1 MKSPLIRR
9 IPRELKG
16 EIGKYLVIFIFMA
29 ATIGFISGFL
39 VADDS
44 MITAY
49 NESFEKYNIENGNF
63 ILEDKATD
71 DFVKAVE
78 DEGVT
83 IYENYYQEFDTD
95 NNSDGEYESTLR
107 IYKVRKDVDKI
118 CLMQGNMPGNDDEI
132 VIDRM
137 YADNNK
143 LKVGDII
150 KVKDK
155 EYTISGLV
163 AFSDYSAL
171 FSDNTDMM
179 FDAVKFSVAAVTD
192 EEFDRITTGNMRY
205 NYSWKYDKEPTD
217 EQAEKTRAEEL
228 MKVMAA
234 NGILKSYI
242 PEYQNQAINFTGDDM
257 GSDRSMMIILL
268 YILIAIMAFIFAVTT
283 TNTIAKESS
292 IIGTLRATGYTR
304 SELTRHYTVLPV
316 IVTLVAALVGNIMGY
331 TWFKDVCASMYY
343 GSYSLPTYKTLW
355 NADAFVLTTVIPV
368 IIMIFINVV
377 IVAHKLKISPLKFL
391 RHDLS
396 RNKNKKATR
405 LPDIKFIRRFRMRII
420 LQNMSGYITLLIG
433 IVFANLL
440 LLFGLFMKPLLN
452 DYGDEIIDNMICRYQ
467 YVLKTP
473 VDTQID
479 GAERYLMTSLKTTVE
494 KSKADEV
501 SVYGIQDDSDYL
513 NIDFPS
519 DGVYASEGYL
529 DKYELSVGD
538 VITLKEK
545 YSDKTYDFK
554 IKGTYNYPAGLAIFM
569 NDDEYRK
576 VFDKDSEYYTGY
588 FSDEELTDI
597 DSNYIYTKITQDD
610 LTKTTRQL
618 KVSMGG
624 IFELV
629 KMFAIIM
636 FIILVYLLTK
646 IIIEKNSL
654 SISMVKILGY
664 TNGEIGRLYVMATTI
679 VVILWIL
686 VSLPV
691 STLIIEEIYRYM
703 MADMGGWIM
712 LKIRPQIYITMF
724 IMSVAS
730 YGIIAALQMRKI
742 SKIPLDEA
750 LKNVE

>member
-242 PEYQNQAINFTGDDM
+242 PGYQNQAINFTGDDM

-479 GAERYLMTSLKTTVE
+479 GAERYLMTSLKTTAE

-597 DSNYIYTKITQDD
+597 DSNYIYTKITEDD

-624 IFELV
+624 MFELV

-730 YGIIAALQMRKI
+730 YGVIAALQMRKI

>member
-1 MKSPLIRR
+1 MKSPLIKR

-192 EEFDRITTGNMRY
+192 EEFDRITTDNMRY

-217 EQAEKTRAEEL
+217 DKEEKTRAEEL
-228 MKVMAA
+228 VKVMAA

-242 PEYQNQAINFTGDDM
+242 PGYQNQAINFTGDDM
-257 GSDRSMMIILL
+257 GSDRSMMITLL

-283 TNTIAKESS
+283 TNTITKESS

-355 NADAFVLTTVIPV
+355 NTDAFVLTTVIPV
-368 IIMIFINVV
+368 IIMIFINAV
-377 IVAHKLKISPLKFL
+377 IVTHKLKISPLKFL

-405 LPDIKFIRRFRMRII
+405 LPDIKFIRRFRIRII

-433 IVFANLL
+433 IIFANLL
-440 LLFGLFMKPLLN
+440 LLFGLFMKPLIN
-452 DYGDEIIDNMICRYQ
+452 EYGDEVIDNMICRYQ
-467 YVLKTP
+467 YVLKAP

-519 DGVYASEGYL
+519 DGVYTSEEYL

-554 IKGTYNYPAGLAIFM
+554 IKGTYKYPAGLAIFM

-597 DSNYIYTKITQDD
+597 DSNYIYTKITEDD

-624 IFELV
+624 MVELV
-629 KMFAIIM
+629 EIFAIIM

-686 VSLPV
+686 VSIPV
-691 STLIIEEIYRYM
+691 LTLIIKEIYRYM

-712 LKIRPQIYITMF
+712 LKIRPDIYITMF

>member
-1 MKSPLIRR
+1 MKSPLIKR

-63 ILEDKATD
+63 ILEDKTTD

-78 DEGVT
+78 NEGVT

-242 PEYQNQAINFTGDDM
+242 PGYQNQAINFTGDDM

-355 NADAFVLTTVIPV
+355 NADAFVLKTVIPV

-597 DSNYIYTKITQDD
+597 DSNYIYTKITEDD

-624 IFELV
+624 MFELV

-730 YGIIAALQMRKI
+730 YGVIAALQMRKI

>member
-242 PEYQNQAINFTGDDM
+242 PGYQNQAINFTGDDM

-597 DSNYIYTKITQDD
+597 DSNYIYTKITEDD

-624 IFELV
+624 MFELV

-730 YGIIAALQMRKI
+730 YGVIAALQMRKI

>member
-1 MKSPLIRR
+1 MKSPLIKR

-107 IYKVRKDVDKI
+107 IYKVRKDVDKL

-192 EEFDRITTGNMRY
+192 DEFDRITTDNMRY

-217 EQAEKTRAEEL
+217 DKEEKTRAEEL
-228 MKVMAA
+228 VKVMAA

-242 PEYQNQAINFTGDDM
+242 PGYQNQAINFTGDDM
-257 GSDRSMMIILL
+257 GSDRSMMITLL

-283 TNTIAKESS
+283 TNTITKESS

-355 NADAFVLTTVIPV
+355 NTDAFVLTTVIPV
-368 IIMIFINVV
+368 IIMIFINAV
-377 IVAHKLKISPLKFL
+377 IVTHKLKISPLKFL

-405 LPDIKFIRRFRMRII
+405 LPDIKFIRRFRIRII
-420 LQNMSGYITLLIG
+420 IQNMSGYITLLIG
-433 IVFANLL
+433 IIFANLL
-440 LLFGLFMKPLLN
+440 LLFGLFMKPLIN
-452 DYGDEIIDNMICRYQ
+452 EYGDEVIDNMICRYQ
-467 YVLKTP
+467 YVLKAP

-479 GAERYLMTSLKTTVE
+479 GAERYLMTSLKTTAE

-519 DGVYASEGYL
+519 DGVYTSEEYL

-554 IKGTYNYPAGLAIFM
+554 IKGTYKYPAGLAIFM

-597 DSNYIYTKITQDD
+597 DSNYIYTKITEDD

-624 IFELV
+624 MVELV
-629 KMFAIIM
+629 EIFAIIM

-686 VSLPV
+686 VSIPV
-691 STLIIEEIYRYM
+691 LTLIIKEIYRYM

-712 LKIRPQIYITMF
+712 LKIRPDIYITMF

-730 YGIIAALQMRKI
+730 YGVIAALQMRKI

>member
-1 MKSPLIRR
+1 MKSPLIKR

-192 EEFDRITTGNMRY
+192 DEFDRITTDNMRY

-217 EQAEKTRAEEL
+217 DKEEKTRAEEL
-228 MKVMAA
+228 VKVMAA

-242 PEYQNQAINFTGDDM
+242 PRYQNQAINFTGDDM
-257 GSDRSMMIILL
+257 GSDRSMMITLL

-283 TNTIAKESS
+283 TNTITKESS

-355 NADAFVLTTVIPV
+355 NTDAFVLTTVIPV
-368 IIMIFINVV
+368 IIMIFINAV
-377 IVAHKLKISPLKFL
+377 IVTHKLKISPLKFL

-405 LPDIKFIRRFRMRII
+405 LPDIKFIRRFRIRII

-433 IVFANLL
+433 IIFANLL
-440 LLFGLFMKPLLN
+440 LLFGLFMKPLIN
-452 DYGDEIIDNMICRYQ
+452 EYGDEVIDNMICRYQ
-467 YVLKTP
+467 YVLKAP

-519 DGVYASEGYL
+519 DGVYTSEEYL

-554 IKGTYNYPAGLAIFM
+554 IKGTYKYPAGLAIFM

-597 DSNYIYTKITQDD
+597 DSNYIYTKITEDD

-624 IFELV
+624 MVELV
-629 KMFAIIM
+629 EIFAIIM

-686 VSLPV
+686 VSIPV
-691 STLIIEEIYRYM
+691 LTLIIKEIYRYM

-712 LKIRPQIYITMF
+712 LKIRPDIYITMF

-730 YGIIAALQMRKI
+730 YGVIAALQMRKI

>member
-63 ILEDKATD
+63 ILEDKTTD

-78 DEGVT
+78 NEGVT

-597 DSNYIYTKITQDD
+597 DSNYIYTKITEDD

-624 IFELV
+624 MFELV

>member
-1 MKSPLIRR
+1 MKSPLIKR

-192 EEFDRITTGNMRY
+192 DEFDRITTDNMRY

-217 EQAEKTRAEEL
+217 DKEEKTRAEEL
-228 MKVMAA
+228 VKVMAA

-257 GSDRSMMIILL
+257 GSDRSMMITLL

-283 TNTIAKESS
+283 TNTITKESS

-355 NADAFVLTTVIPV
+355 NTDAFVLTTVIPV
-368 IIMIFINVV
+368 IIMIFINAV
-377 IVAHKLKISPLKFL
+377 IVTHKLKISPLKFL

-405 LPDIKFIRRFRMRII
+405 LPDIKFIRRFRIRII

-433 IVFANLL
+433 IIFANLL
-440 LLFGLFMKPLLN
+440 LLFGLFMKPLIN
-452 DYGDEIIDNMICRYQ
+452 EYGDEVIDNMICRYQ
-467 YVLKTP
+467 YVLKAP

-519 DGVYASEGYL
+519 DGVYTSEEYL

-554 IKGTYNYPAGLAIFM
+554 IKGTYKYPAGLAIFM

-597 DSNYIYTKITQDD
+597 DSNYIYTKITEDD

-624 IFELV
+624 MVELV
-629 KMFAIIM
+629 EIFAIIM

-686 VSLPV
+686 VSIPV
-691 STLIIEEIYRYM
+691 LTLIIKEIYRYM

-712 LKIRPQIYITMF
+712 LKIRPDIYITMF

>member
-1 MKSPLIRR
+1 MKSPLIKR

-192 EEFDRITTGNMRY
+192 DEFDRITTDNMRY

-217 EQAEKTRAEEL
+217 DKEEKTRAEEL
-228 MKVMAA
+228 VKVMAA

-242 PEYQNQAINFTGDDM
+242 PGYQNQAINFTGDDM
-257 GSDRSMMIILL
+257 GSDRSMMITLL

-283 TNTIAKESS
+283 TNTITKESS

-355 NADAFVLTTVIPV
+355 NTDAFVLTTVIPV
-368 IIMIFINVV
+368 IIMIFINAV
-377 IVAHKLKISPLKFL
+377 IVTHKLKISPLKFL

-405 LPDIKFIRRFRMRII
+405 LPDIKFIRRFRIRII

-433 IVFANLL
+433 IIFANLL
-440 LLFGLFMKPLLN
+440 LLFGLFMKPLIN
-452 DYGDEIIDNMICRYQ
+452 EYGDEVIDNMICRYQ
-467 YVLKTP
+467 YVLKAP

-519 DGVYASEGYL
+519 DGVYTSEEYL

-554 IKGTYNYPAGLAIFM
+554 IKGTYKYPAGLAIFM

-597 DSNYIYTKITQDD
+597 DSNYIYTKITEDD

-624 IFELV
+624 MVELV
-629 KMFAIIM
+629 EIFAIIM

-686 VSLPV
+686 VSIPIL
-691 STLIIEEIYRYM
+691 TLIIKEIYRYM

-730 YGIIAALQMRKI
+730 YGVIAALQMRKI

>member
-1 MKSPLIRR
+1 MKSPLIKR

-597 DSNYIYTKITQDD
+597 DSNYIYTKITEDD

-624 IFELV
+624 MFELV

>member
-1 MKSPLIRR
+1 MKSPLIKR

-171 FSDNTDMM
+171 FSNNTDMM

-228 MKVMAA
+228 MKVMAV

-242 PEYQNQAINFTGDDM
+242 PGYQNQAINFTGDDM

-405 LPDIKFIRRFRMRII
+405 LPDIKFICRFRMRII

-538 VITLKEK
+538 VITLKQK

-597 DSNYIYTKITQDD
+597 DSNYIYTKITEDD

-624 IFELV
+624 MFELV

>member
-257 GSDRSMMIILL
+257 GSDRSMIIILR
-268 YILIAIMAFIFAVTT
+268 YILNEIMAFIFAVTT

-355 NADAFVLTTVIPV
+355 NADAFVLTTIIPV

-479 GAERYLMTSLKTTVE
+479 GAERYLMTSLKTTAE

-513 NIDFPS
+513 NIDFTS

-629 KMFAIIM
+629 KIFAIIM

-730 YGIIAALQMRKI
+730 YGVIAALQMRKI

>member
-597 DSNYIYTKITQDD
+597 DSNYIYTKITEDD

-624 IFELV
+624 MFELV

>member
-63 ILEDKATD
+63 ILEDKTTD

-78 DEGVT
+78 NEGVT

-242 PEYQNQAINFTGDDM
+242 PGYQNQAINFTGDDM

-597 DSNYIYTKITQDD
+597 DSNYIYTKITEDD

-730 YGIIAALQMRKI
+730 YGVIAALQMRKI

>member
-1 MKSPLIRR
+1 MKSPLIKR

-78 DEGVT
+78 NEGVT

-217 EQAEKTRAEEL
+217 EKSEKTRAEEL

-242 PEYQNQAINFTGDDM
+242 PGYQNQAINFTGDDM

-355 NADAFVLTTVIPV
+355 NADAFVLTTIIPV

-479 GAERYLMTSLKTTVE
+479 GAERYLMTSLKTTAE

-629 KMFAIIM
+629 KIFAIIM

>member
-1 MKSPLIRR
+1 MKSPLIKR

-63 ILEDKATD
+63 ILEDKTTD

-78 DEGVT
+78 NEGVT

-242 PEYQNQAINFTGDDM
+242 PGYQNQAINFTGDDM

-588 FSDEELTDI
+588 FLDEELTDI

-624 IFELV
+624 MFELV

>member
-1 MKSPLIRR
+1 MKSPLIKR

-78 DEGVT
+78 NEGVT

-629 KMFAIIM
+629 KIFAIIM

>member
-1 MKSPLIRR
+1 MKSPLIKR

-192 EEFDRITTGNMRY
+192 EEFDRITTDNMRY

-217 EQAEKTRAEEL
+217 DKEEKTRAEEL
-228 MKVMAA
+228 VKVMAA

-242 PEYQNQAINFTGDDM
+242 PGYQNQAINFTGDDM
-257 GSDRSMMIILL
+257 GSDRSMMITLL

-283 TNTIAKESS
+283 TNTITKESS

-355 NADAFVLTTVIPV
+355 NTDAFVLTTVIPV
-368 IIMIFINVV
+368 IIMIFINAV
-377 IVAHKLKISPLKFL
+377 IVTHKLKISPLKFL

-405 LPDIKFIRRFRMRII
+405 LPDIKFIRRFRIRII

-433 IVFANLL
+433 IIFANLL
-440 LLFGLFMKPLLN
+440 LLFGLFMKPLIN
-452 DYGDEIIDNMICRYQ
+452 EYGDEVIDNMICRYQ
-467 YVLKTP
+467 YVLKAP

-519 DGVYASEGYL
+519 DGVYTSEEYL

-554 IKGTYNYPAGLAIFM
+554 IKGTYKYPAGLAIFM

-597 DSNYIYTKITQDD
+597 DSNYIYTKITEDD

-624 IFELV
+624 MVELV
-629 KMFAIIM
+629 EIFAIIM

-686 VSLPV
+686 VSIPV
-691 STLIIEEIYRYM
+691 LTLIIKEIYRYM

-712 LKIRPQIYITMF
+712 LKIRPDIYITMF

-730 YGIIAALQMRKI
+730 YGVIAALQMRKI

>member
-1 MKSPLIRR
+1 MKSPLIKR

-192 EEFDRITTGNMRY
+192 DEFDRITTDNMRY

-217 EQAEKTRAEEL
+217 DKEEKTRAEEL
-228 MKVMAA
+228 VKVMAA

-257 GSDRSMMIILL
+257 GSDRSMMITLL

-283 TNTIAKESS
+283 TNTITKESS

-355 NADAFVLTTVIPV
+355 NTDAFVLTTVIPV
-368 IIMIFINVV
+368 IIMIFINAV
-377 IVAHKLKISPLKFL
+377 IVTHKLKISPLKFL

-405 LPDIKFIRRFRMRII
+405 LPDIKFIRRFRIRII

-433 IVFANLL
+433 IIFANLL
-440 LLFGLFMKPLLN
+440 LLFGLFMKPLIN
-452 DYGDEIIDNMICRYQ
+452 EYGDEVIDNMICRYQ
-467 YVLKTP
+467 YVLKAP

-479 GAERYLMTSLKTTVE
+479 GAERYLMTSLKTTAE

-519 DGVYASEGYL
+519 DGVYTSEEYL

-554 IKGTYNYPAGLAIFM
+554 IKGTYKYPAGLAIFM

-597 DSNYIYTKITQDD
+597 DSNYIYTKITEDD

-624 IFELV
+624 MVELV
-629 KMFAIIM
+629 EIFAIIM

-686 VSLPV
+686 VSIPV
-691 STLIIEEIYRYM
+691 LTLIIKEIYRYM

-712 LKIRPQIYITMF
+712 LKIRPDIYITMF

-730 YGIIAALQMRKI
+730 YGVIAALQMRKI

>member
-217 EQAEKTRAEEL
+217 EKSEKTRAEEL

-242 PEYQNQAINFTGDDM
+242 PGYQNQAINFTGDDM

-588 FSDEELTDI
+588 FSDAELTDI
-597 DSNYIYTKITQDD
+597 DSNYIYTKITEDD

-624 IFELV
+624 MFELV

-730 YGIIAALQMRKI
+730 YGVIAALQMRKI

>member
-1 MKSPLIRR
+1 MKSPLIKR

-49 NESFEKYNIENGNF
+49 NESFEKYNIENGKF

-143 LKVGDII
+143 LKVGDVI

-242 PEYQNQAINFTGDDM
+242 PGYQNQAINFTGDDM

-343 GSYSLPTYKTLW
+343 ESYSLPTYKTLW

-538 VITLKEK
+538 IITLKEK

-576 VFDKDSEYYTGY
+576 VFDKDNEYYTGY

-597 DSNYIYTKITQDD
+597 DSNYIYTKITEDD

-730 YGIIAALQMRKI
+730 YGVIAALQMRKI

>member
-1 MKSPLIRR
+1 MKSPLIKR

-192 EEFDRITTGNMRY
+192 EEFDRITTDNMRY

-217 EQAEKTRAEEL
+217 DKEEKTRAEEL
-228 MKVMAA
+228 VKVMAA

-242 PEYQNQAINFTGDDM
+242 PGYQNQAINFTGDDM
-257 GSDRSMMIILL
+257 GSDRSMMITLL

-283 TNTIAKESS
+283 TNTITKESS

-355 NADAFVLTTVIPV
+355 NTDAFVLTTVIPV
-368 IIMIFINVV
+368 IIMIFINAV
-377 IVAHKLKISPLKFL
+377 IVTHKLKISPLKFL

-405 LPDIKFIRRFRMRII
+405 LPDIKFIRRFRIRII

-433 IVFANLL
+433 IIFANLL
-440 LLFGLFMKPLLN
+440 LLFGLFMKPLIN
-452 DYGDEIIDNMICRYQ
+452 EYGDEVIDNMICRYQ
-467 YVLKTP
+467 YVLKAP

-519 DGVYASEGYL
+519 DGVYTSEEYL

-554 IKGTYNYPAGLAIFM
+554 IKGTYKYPAGLAIFM

-624 IFELV
+624 MVELV
-629 KMFAIIM
+629 EIFAIIM

-686 VSLPV
+686 VSIPV
-691 STLIIEEIYRYM
+691 LTLIIKEIYRYM

-712 LKIRPQIYITMF
+712 LKIRPDIYITMF

>member
-479 GAERYLMTSLKTTVE
+479 GAERYLMTSLKTTAE

-597 DSNYIYTKITQDD
+597 DSNYIYTKITEDD

-624 IFELV
+624 MFELV

>member
-242 PEYQNQAINFTGDDM
+242 PGYQNQAINFTGDDM

-597 DSNYIYTKITQDD
+597 DSNYIYTKITEDD

-624 IFELV
+624 MFELV

>member
-217 EQAEKTRAEEL
+217 EKSEKTRAEEL

-242 PEYQNQAINFTGDDM
+242 PGYQNQAINFTGDDM

-355 NADAFVLTTVIPV
+355 NADAFVLTTIIPV

-479 GAERYLMTSLKTTVE
+479 GAERYLMTSLKTTAE

-629 KMFAIIM
+629 KIFAIIM

>member
-1 MKSPLIRR
+1 MKSPLIKR

-192 EEFDRITTGNMRY
+192 EEFDRITTDNMRY

-217 EQAEKTRAEEL
+217 DKEEKTRAEEL
-228 MKVMAA
+228 VKVMAA

-242 PEYQNQAINFTGDDM
+242 PGYQNQAINFTGDDM
-257 GSDRSMMIILL
+257 GSDRSMMITLL

-283 TNTIAKESS
+283 TNTITKESS

-355 NADAFVLTTVIPV
+355 NTDAFVLTTVIPV
-368 IIMIFINVV
+368 IIMIFINAV
-377 IVAHKLKISPLKFL
+377 IVTHKLKISPLKFL

-405 LPDIKFIRRFRMRII
+405 LPDIKFIRRFRIRII

-433 IVFANLL
+433 IIFANLL
-440 LLFGLFMKPLLN
+440 LLFGLFMKPLIN
-452 DYGDEIIDNMICRYQ
+452 EYGDEVIDNMICRYQ
-467 YVLKTP
+467 YVLKAP

-519 DGVYASEGYL
+519 DGVYTSEEYL

-554 IKGTYNYPAGLAIFM
+554 IKGTYKYPAGLAIFM

-624 IFELV
+624 MVELV
-629 KMFAIIM
+629 EIFAIIM

-686 VSLPV
+686 VSIPV
-691 STLIIEEIYRYM
+691 LTLIIKEIYRYM

-712 LKIRPQIYITMF
+712 LKIRPDIYITMF

-730 YGIIAALQMRKI
+730 YGVIAALQMRKI

>member
-63 ILEDKATD
+63 ILEDKTTD

-78 DEGVT
+78 NEGVT

-242 PEYQNQAINFTGDDM
+242 PGYQNQAINFTGDDM

-597 DSNYIYTKITQDD
+597 DSNYIYTKITEDD

-624 IFELV
+624 MFELV

>member
-1 MKSPLIRR
+1 MKSPLIKR

-192 EEFDRITTGNMRY
+192 DEFDRITTDNMRY

-217 EQAEKTRAEEL
+217 DKEEKTRAEEL
-228 MKVMAA
+228 VKVMAA

-242 PEYQNQAINFTGDDM
+242 PGYQNQAINFTGDDM
-257 GSDRSMMIILL
+257 GSDRSMMITLL

-283 TNTIAKESS
+283 TNTITKESS

-355 NADAFVLTTVIPV
+355 NTDAFVLTTVIPV
-368 IIMIFINVV
+368 IIMIFINAV
-377 IVAHKLKISPLKFL
+377 IVTHKLKISPLKFL

-405 LPDIKFIRRFRMRII
+405 LPDIKFIRRFRIRII

-433 IVFANLL
+433 IIFANLL
-440 LLFGLFMKPLLN
+440 LLFGLFMKPLIN
-452 DYGDEIIDNMICRYQ
+452 EYGDEVIDNMICRYQ
-467 YVLKTP
+467 YVLKAP

-519 DGVYASEGYL
+519 DGVYTSEEYL

-554 IKGTYNYPAGLAIFM
+554 IKGTYKYPAGLAIFM

-597 DSNYIYTKITQDD
+597 DSNYIYTKITEDD
-610 LTKTTRQL
+610 LTKTTRHL

-624 IFELV
+624 MVELV
-629 KMFAIIM
+629 EIFAIIM

-686 VSLPV
+686 VSIPV
-691 STLIIEEIYRYM
+691 LTLIIKEIYRYM

-712 LKIRPQIYITMF
+712 LKIRPDIYITMF

>member
-1 MKSPLIRR
+1 MKSPLIKR

-63 ILEDKATD
+63 ILEDKTTD

-78 DEGVT
+78 NEGVT

-242 PEYQNQAINFTGDDM
+242 PGYQNQAINFTGDDM

-501 SVYGIQDDSDYL
+501 FVYGIQDDSDYL

-624 IFELV
+624 MFELV

>member
-1 MKSPLIRR
+1 MKSPLIKR
-9 IPRELKG
+9 IPRELRG

-192 EEFDRITTGNMRY
+192 DEFDRITTDNMRY

-217 EQAEKTRAEEL
+217 DKEEKTRAEEL
-228 MKVMAA
+228 VKVMAA

-242 PEYQNQAINFTGDDM
+242 PRYQNQAINFTGDDM
-257 GSDRSMMIILL
+257 GSDRSMMITLL

-283 TNTIAKESS
+283 TNTITKESS

-304 SELTRHYTVLPV
+304 SELTRHYTILPV

-355 NADAFVLTTVIPV
+355 NTDAFVLTTVIPV
-368 IIMIFINVV
+368 IIMIFINAV
-377 IVAHKLKISPLKFL
+377 IVTHKLKISPLKFL

-405 LPDIKFIRRFRMRII
+405 LPDIKFISRFRIRII

-433 IVFANLL
+433 IIFANLL
-440 LLFGLFMKPLLN
+440 LLFGLFMKPLIN
-452 DYGDEIIDNMICRYQ
+452 EYGDEVIDNMICRYQ
-467 YVLKTP
+467 YVLKAP

-519 DGVYASEGYL
+519 DGVYTSEEYL

-554 IKGTYNYPAGLAIFM
+554 IKGTYKYPAGLAIFM

-597 DSNYIYTKITQDD
+597 DSNYIYTKITEDD

-624 IFELV
+624 MVELV
-629 KMFAIIM
+629 EIFAIIM

-686 VSLPV
+686 VSIPV
-691 STLIIEEIYRYM
+691 LTLIIKEIYRYM

-712 LKIRPQIYITMF
+712 LKIRPEIYITMF

-730 YGIIAALQMRKI
+730 YGVIAALQMRKI

>member
-1 MKSPLIRR
+1 MKSPLIKR

-63 ILEDKATD
+63 ILEDKTTD

-78 DEGVT
+78 NEGVT

-479 GAERYLMTSLKTTVE
+479 GAERYLMTSLKTTAE

-597 DSNYIYTKITQDD
+597 DSNYIYTKITEDD

>member
-1 MKSPLIRR
+1 MKSPLIKR

-118 CLMQGNMPGNDDEI
+118 CLMKGNMPGNDDEI

-192 EEFDRITTGNMRY
+192 DEFDRITTDNMRY

-217 EQAEKTRAEEL
+217 DKEEKTRAEEL
-228 MKVMAA
+228 VKVMAA

-257 GSDRSMMIILL
+257 GSDRSMMITLL

-283 TNTIAKESS
+283 TNTITKESS

-355 NADAFVLTTVIPV
+355 NTDAFVLTTVIPV
-368 IIMIFINVV
+368 IIMIFINAV
-377 IVAHKLKISPLKFL
+377 IVTHKLKISPLKFL

-405 LPDIKFIRRFRMRII
+405 LPDIKFIRRFRIRII

-433 IVFANLL
+433 IIFANLL
-440 LLFGLFMKPLLN
+440 LLFGLFMKPLIN
-452 DYGDEIIDNMICRYQ
+452 EYGDEVIDNMICRYQ
-467 YVLKTP
+467 YVLKAP

-519 DGVYASEGYL
+519 DGVYTSEEYL

-554 IKGTYNYPAGLAIFM
+554 IKGTYKYPAGLAIFM

-597 DSNYIYTKITQDD
+597 DSNYIYTKITEDD

-624 IFELV
+624 MVELV
-629 KMFAIIM
+629 EIFAIIM

-686 VSLPV
+686 VSIPV
-691 STLIIEEIYRYM
+691 LTLIIKEIYRYM

-730 YGIIAALQMRKI
+730 YGVIAALQMRKI

>member
-597 DSNYIYTKITQDD
+597 DSNYIYTKITEDD

>member
-1 MKSPLIRR
+1 MKSPLIKR

-78 DEGVT
+78 NEGVT

-405 LPDIKFIRRFRMRII
+405 
-420 LQNMSGYITLLIG
+420 
-433 IVFANLL
+433 
-440 LLFGLFMKPLLN
+440 
-452 DYGDEIIDNMICRYQ
+452 
-467 YVLKTP
+467 
-473 VDTQID
+473 
-479 GAERYLMTSLKTTVE
+479 
-494 KSKADEV
+494 
-501 SVYGIQDDSDYL
+501 
-513 NIDFPS
+513 
-519 DGVYASEGYL
+519 
-529 DKYELSVGD
+529 
-538 VITLKEK
+538 
-545 YSDKTYDFK
+545 
-554 IKGTYNYPAGLAIFM
+554 
-569 NDDEYRK
+569 
-576 VFDKDSEYYTGY
+576 
-588 FSDEELTDI
+588 
-597 DSNYIYTKITQDD
+597 
-610 LTKTTRQL
+610 
-618 KVSMGG
+618 
-624 IFELV
+624 
-629 KMFAIIM
+629 
-636 FIILVYLLTK
+636 
-646 IIIEKNSL
+646 
-654 SISMVKILGY
+654 
-664 TNGEIGRLYVMATTI
+664 
-679 VVILWIL
+679 
-686 VSLPV
+686 
-691 STLIIEEIYRYM
+691 
-703 MADMGGWIM
+703 
-712 LKIRPQIYITMF
+712 
-724 IMSVAS
+724 
-730 YGIIAALQMRKI
+730 
-742 SKIPLDEA
+742 
-750 LKNVE
+750 

>member
-242 PEYQNQAINFTGDDM
+242 PGYQNQAINFTGDDM

-355 NADAFVLTTVIPV
+355 NADAFVLTTIIPV

-597 DSNYIYTKITQDD
+597 DSNYIYTKITEDD

-624 IFELV
+624 MFELV